1 MNSDFLFVVLQHQF
15 FINVIERL
23 FWYYLKIMGYV
34 VAYVFIIISKYIR
47 HLMIY
52 FFEFCYF
59 FP

>member
-34 VAYVFIIISKYIR
+34 VAYVF
-47 HLMIY
+47 MV
-52 FFEFCYF
+52 EC
-59 FP
+59 